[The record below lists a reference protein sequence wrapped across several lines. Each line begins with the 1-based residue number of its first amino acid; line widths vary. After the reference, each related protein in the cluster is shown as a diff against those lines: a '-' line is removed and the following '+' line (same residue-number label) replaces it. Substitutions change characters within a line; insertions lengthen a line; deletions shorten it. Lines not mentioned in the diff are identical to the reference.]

1 MGCQSRWRGST
12 FCSAAVKPAIFPMI
26 LVIKLALVLFLLAW
40 SGLGVWLAVKY
51 ENLFGWHPDD
61 PSESSGARAL
71 NMTQVWSVW
80 FGFFAVA
87 VYFLIR

>member
-1 MGCQSRWRGST
+1 M
-12 FCSAAVKPAIFPMI
+12 FEAAAKMSESFAMI
-26 LVIKLALVLFLLAW
+26 IIINFFLVLFLLAW
-40 SGLGVWLAVKY
+40 SGLGIWLAVRY

-61 PSESSGARAL
+61 PSETTGARAL